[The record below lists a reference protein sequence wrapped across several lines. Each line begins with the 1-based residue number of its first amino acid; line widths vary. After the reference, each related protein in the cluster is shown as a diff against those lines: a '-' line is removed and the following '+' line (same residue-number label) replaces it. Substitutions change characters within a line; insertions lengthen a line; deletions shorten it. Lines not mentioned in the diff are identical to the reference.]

1 MLDKALVNV
10 CALRWIGDTCIGTH
24 LEEPLSDSLVD
35 NDQSVLW
42 QNWLLCWI
50 ETVLLLYD
58 LLKLFKF
65 VSDNL
70 GSHGV
75 ADTIS
80 VDEDVIRQ
88 LSLVVIS
95 ECLEGA
101 LKVLLENTRADNF
114 LALLSLWTSLG
125 VVLAHVLIIGSAETD
140 DTLLTLVTNINTYK
154 HCLLGDLRAK
164 VEAPEVS
171 SELGIDLSQNVD
183 VNSIIVFLDG
193 LTGNEL

>member
-1 MLDKALVNV
+1 
-10 CALRWIGDTCIGTH
+10 
-24 LEEPLSDSLVD
+24 
-35 NDQSVLW
+35 
-42 QNWLLCWI
+42 
-50 ETVLLLYD
+50 LLYD

-101 LKVLLENTRADNF
+101 LEVLLENTRADNF